1 MSKDEE
7 LFSLIFTLFS
17 AQIENYMRVLS
28 KAINE
33 ILNEKNSIEYVL
45 IMFQIR
51 MSNNLSLNLESFL
64 WIKQQSIEIST
75 INIKMSLAVSL
86 KNKDK
91 NIKLY
96 KHQNGI
102 CMK

>member
-1 MSKDEE
+1 MNMSKDEE

-45 IMFQIR
+45 IMFQIK
-51 MSNNLSLNLESFL
+51 MSNDLLLNLE
-64 WIKQQSIEIST
+64 
-75 INIKMSLAVSL
+75 
-86 KNKDK
+86 
-91 NIKLY
+91 
-96 KHQNGI
+96 
-102 CMK
+102 